1 MSVHTTRA
9 AGRTLPRSGP
19 SAVDSIS
26 RLGTDR
32 LAAAYRLMRTIREFE
47 ERLHTEQATGDVPG
61 PVHLYAG
68 QEAIA
73 VGVCMNLDAD
83 DYVTSTHRGHGHAI
97 AKGCDLTAM
106 MLEIF
111 GKEGGLC
118 GGKGGSMHVTDIS
131 VGLLGANG
139 IAAGGVPVA
148 CGAALSAK
156 LRGTRQVAV
165 AFVGDGGVNQGVF
178 QESLTLARIWRLP
191 VVFVVED
198 NGYAQSTGSSFHLE
212 GQDIALRAVSSGVR
226 AATVDGYDL
235 FDVADAA
242 ADAVRRARNGEGPSL
257 LVCPAMRFLAHMEG
271 LDRQLYRPDGE
282 ADQLREEHD
291 CLRHFAAAV
300 TSAGS
305 LSAAELAAMDEQ
317 AAAAVDA
324 AVRAA
329 RAAGPPAPRA
339 LATDVYVSY

>member
-1 MSVHTTRA
+1 
-9 AGRTLPRSGP
+9 
-19 SAVDSIS
+19 
-26 RLGTDR
+26 
-32 LAAAYRLMRTIREFE
+32 MRTIREFE

-73 VGVCMNLDAD
+73 VGVCMNLEAD

-156 LRGTRQVAV
+156 LRGTHQVAV

-178 QESLTLARIWRLP
+178 QESLTLARLWRLP

-198 NGYAQSTGSSFHLE
+198 
-212 GQDIALRAVSSGVR
+212 
-226 AATVDGYDL
+226 
-235 FDVADAA
+235 
-242 ADAVRRARNGEGPSL
+242 
-257 LVCPAMRFLAHMEG
+257 
-271 LDRQLYRPDGE
+271 
-282 ADQLREEHD
+282 
-291 CLRHFAAAV
+291 
-300 TSAGS
+300 
-305 LSAAELAAMDEQ
+305 
-317 AAAAVDA
+317 
-324 AVRAA
+324 
-329 RAAGPPAPRA
+329 
-339 LATDVYVSY
+339 